1 MYYGILEIRGLSNRK
16 NLKLF
21 YGDSIVLDTAMSET
35 KATFQISEF
44 MHATIKNIKVL
55 SDADT
60 LVLSSA
66 DSMGVGDVLLGRN
79 FPFPINFSVGFDS
92 LNTTY
97 SIIGDDSVAKRIK
110 CSDGERLQY
119 DTVRTNRKSGV
130 FSMDVFAD
138 VYANQYSI
146 FADVI
151 DSGGVLKRA
160 GEYSAD
166 FSINEGPKTKLRR
179 SQLHFEAYLPYLP
192 AVIRMPLPGGYGNFK
207 LWIKHED

>member
-1 MYYGILEIRGLSNRK
+1 
-16 NLKLF
+16 
-21 YGDSIVLDTAMSET
+21 
-35 KATFQISEF
+35 
-44 MHATIKNIKVL
+44 
-55 SDADT
+55 
-60 LVLSSA
+60 
-66 DSMGVGDVLLGRN
+66 
-79 FPFPINFSVGFDS
+79 
-92 LNTTY
+92 
-97 SIIGDDSVAKRIK
+97 
-110 CSDGERLQY
+110 
-119 DTVRTNRKSGV
+119 
-130 FSMDVFAD
+130 MDVFAD